1 MDLDVFAGILT
12 FYGKSSAASA
22 ASAAIAAAAL
32 VVFTFLVAVTATALV
47 VFTFAVAATALVVF
61 TFTVVVTAL
70 MAFAVVMMIA
80 VCACVHKL
88 TTQICSYCLI
98 CIAGSTCA
106 DFDACVGKRVQCAAA
121 KAAADQNLDI
131 MVCQKSCQCAVA
143 DSIRSNDFT
152 GYDAKC
158 WKILPFSYVVAIFIV
173 ISFLLDFVNICC

>member
-1 MDLDVFAGILT
+1 
-12 FYGKSSAASA
+12 
-22 ASAAIAAAAL
+22 

-88 TTQICSYCLI
+88 TAQICSYCLVRV
-98 CIAGSTCA
+98 AGSAGA
-106 DFDACVGKRVQCAAA
+106 DLDARIGERVQGAAA
-121 KAAADQNLDI
+121 KTAADQNLDI

-152 GYDAKC
+152 GYDGAVLYLIYLEIFCSSKVLED
-158 WKILPFSYVVAIFIV
+158 IAIFIRCCDFHSTILSAV
-173 ISFLLDFVNICC
+173 FRKHLFLIVAQ